1 MWRSAL
7 TCRSVRRAA
16 GLARKRP
23 RDAAY
28 CSAGKRPRRQR
39 GATRR
44 RRRRVAQ
51 CAFARSVQT
60 TPTSRRM
67 MLLVALCSLRLIMC
81 GILNAL
87 LIGRWPGRVPSCK
100 CTGRK
105 LISMPKKRRPVAK
118 LPPYLKAILWP
129 LRSEGPVI
137 ACEGKPVKPRLGRRG
152 VRARD
157 RARRDADV
165 TLYPWRHALS

>member
-1 MWRSAL
+1 MA
-7 TCRSVRRAA
+7 V
-16 GLARKRP
+16 GIDVP
-23 RDAAY
+23 F
-28 CSAGKRPRRQR
+28 

-44 RRRRVAQ
+44 RVSPQAPSRCRLLFCRKTPAPTTRGDTPASAAGCAMRVRKE
-51 CAFARSVQT
+51 RSNDTYQ
-60 TPTSRRM
+60 PSHDAACG
-67 MLLVALCSLRLIMC
+67 LVFSSLDHVWL
-81 GILNAL
+81 LNAL